1 MMIVKK
7 EAGRHSIYLD
17 AKEIGKDLLIAIY
30 GGDEHHI
37 GGVAT
42 AYPTESHYR
51 DATTVSVSTLTLP
64 GHKDYVVANSAAE
77 KICKALK
84 IPTIV
89 TVGIHYDNA
98 TKKEIEEIISVVNAL
113 VDEII
118 AHYQKAE

>member
-1 MMIVKK
+1 MIIEKK
-7 EAGRHSIYLD
+7 AGHHPIYLET
-17 AKEIGKDLLIAIY
+17 KEIGKDLLVAIY

-42 AYPTESHYR
+42 AYPTPSHYR

-64 GHKDYVVANSAAE
+64 GHKDYVVANTAAE
-77 KICKALK
+77 KICKALE
-84 IPTIV
+84 IPVVV

-98 TKKEIEEIISVVNAL
+98 TSKDIEEIISVVNAL

-118 AHYQKAE
+118 EHYQKAE

>member
-1 MMIVKK
+1 MIVKK
-7 EAGRHSIYLD
+7 KAGRHTIYLETR
-17 AKEIGKDLLIAIY
+17 EIGNDLLIAIY
-30 GGDEHHI
+30 GGDAHHI

-51 DATTVSVSTLTLP
+51 NASTVSVSTLTLP
-64 GHKDYVVANSAAE
+64 GHKDYVVANTAAE
-77 KICKALK
+77 KICKALEV
-84 IPTIV
+84 PTVV

-98 TKKEIEEIISVVNAL
+98 SRTEIEEIISVVNAL

>member
-1 MMIVKK
+1 MMIVEKK
-7 EAGRHSIYLD
+7 AGRHTIYLD

-37 GGVAT
+37 GGVAA

-64 GHKDYVVANSAAE
+64 GHKDYVVANTAAE
-77 KICKALK
+77 KICKALEV
-84 IPTIV
+84 PTIV
-89 TVGIHYDNA
+89 TVGIHYENA
-98 TKKEIEEIISVVNAL
+98 TGKEIEEIITVVNVL
-113 VDEII
+113 VDKII